1 MSRLAAVA
9 SGAPAS
15 SSLSASPPSSCGSA
29 SAPTLS
35 FEAFSLPA
43 LNCWVLLLYT
53 CPTWDGRAE
62 RGCIFFSGSGGFSPK
77 DVEKFDG
84 RINFGLRQVQVNDV
98 LIQSGLHKALKS
110 RPTSEVNKQELEQVR
125 QVAPSQQME
134 MLSGKRCLVGGEFG
148 EAQILNINHTALSD
162 LSARIPPANV
172 TIAFNFKLRNNNKDK
187 GVFYDDLRLTFYH
200 APNRSSPIANLTVPA
215 FYQGFKKTAHRKQGV
230 EVVEGRAFWEN
241 ATRAVSEENR
251 TIVGVKTVRHHLR
264 LHADVEVNEQGKK
277 SKRKGVKFH
286 STAPPPP
293 PGMKLLP
300 APLLLLLLVV
310 W

>member
-1 MSRLAAVA
+1 MCE
-9 SGAPAS
+9 SGGCCRWCSGFIFTLGLTALFMWL
-15 SSLSASPPSSCGSA
+15 SLRP

-35 FEAFSLPA
+35 FEAFYIPA
-43 LNCWVLLLYT
+43 L
-53 CPTWDGRAE
+53 
-62 RGCIFFSGSGGFSPK
+62 
-77 DVEKFDG
+77 
-84 RINFGLRQVQVNDV
+84 
-98 LIQSGLHKALKS
+98 
-110 RPTSEVNKQELEQVR
+110 
-125 QVAPSQQME
+125 
-134 MLSGKRCLVGGEFG
+134 
-148 EAQILNINHTALSD
+148 NHTALSN

-172 TIAFNFKLRNNNKDK
+172 TIAFDFKLRNNNKDK
-187 GVFYDDLRLTFYH
+187 GVFYDDLRLAFYH

-230 EVVEGRAFWEN
+230 EVVKDRAFWEN
-241 ATRAVSEENR
+241 VTRAVSEENR
-251 TIVGVKTVRHHLR
+251 TVFRVDLETRVRYKIVGVKTVRHRLR

-293 PGMKLLP
+293 PLGMKLLP